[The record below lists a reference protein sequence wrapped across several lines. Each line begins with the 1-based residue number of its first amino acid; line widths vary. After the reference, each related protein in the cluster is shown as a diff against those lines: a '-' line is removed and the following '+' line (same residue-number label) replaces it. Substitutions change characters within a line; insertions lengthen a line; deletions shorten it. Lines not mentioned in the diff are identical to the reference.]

1 MSLPRKAS
9 LRCNTRPYVCTNGT
23 LLFHDRQ
30 TLALA
35 NPSTLA
41 PSLPL
46 PQKAKMQ
53 VYHSAPLSKMMIA
66 EAGSGKGN
74 HLRLPA
80 FFSIVPAL
88 HTTSGMRPC
97 SSVPAVA
104 HPLSSP
110 STSMQNRSRIHHYLC
125 FFFLSILSAT
135 PSKLHTKGWRAGAWI
150 HIMQSIPRSAASHAV

>member
-35 NPSTLA
+35 DPSTLA
-41 PSLPL
+41 PFLALTAESQNAGLSFRALVKNDDCRGGKREREPSSL
-46 PQKAKMQ
+46 
-53 VYHSAPLSKMMIA
+53 
-66 EAGSGKGN
+66 AG
-74 HLRLPA
+74 